1 MTLGNPGTSELKR
14 EGIEDPAQELL
25 NDGLRAGCVEELD
38 EVIETAGF
46 CFLVLCWS
54 VCESISGLIL
64 SERWCSSP

>member
-38 EVIETAGF
+38 EVIETAG
-46 CFLVLCWS
+46 CVG
-54 VCESISGLIL
+54 VCVKIYFGFDLQ
-64 SERWCSSP
+64 